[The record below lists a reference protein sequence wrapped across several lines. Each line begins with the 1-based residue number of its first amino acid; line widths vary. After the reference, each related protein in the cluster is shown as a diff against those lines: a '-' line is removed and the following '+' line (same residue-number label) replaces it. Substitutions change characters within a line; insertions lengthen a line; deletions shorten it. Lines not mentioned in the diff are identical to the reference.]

1 MNIYKECVDAKSIGI
16 SAHIRPDGDAIGSTM
31 ALYLYLKKIFP
42 KKEIHLYLENI
53 PGGFE
58 HLKYLNEI
66 ETDFQYE
73 GNFDVFF
80 ALDTVSDRLGK
91 ALAYFENAKKR
102 INIDHHISNEKGS
115 GDVNL
120 VIPDAS
126 STAEVI
132 YSLIEEDKMDVD
144 IATAIYTGMIHD
156 TGVFQYSNTTSH
168 TLMIAAKLI
177 SYGFPFHKIIEE
189 SFCQKT
195 YLQTQILGRALL
207 ESIQFMDGRCVF
219 SCMDKRKMDFYGAIP
234 SDLDGI
240 VNKLRNIKGVDCAIF
255 MYEIEP
261 LKYKVS
267 LRTTQKVDAAKV
279 AAAFGGGGHMRAAGC
294 TINGTM
300 YDVVNNLS
308 ARIALQLK
316 EEENV

>member
-1 MNIYKECVDAKSIGI
+1 
-16 SAHIRPDGDAIGSTM
+16 
-31 ALYLYLKKIFP
+31 
-42 KKEIHLYLENI
+42 
-53 PGGFE
+53 
-58 HLKYLNEI
+58 
-66 ETDFQYE
+66 
-73 GNFDVFF
+73 
-80 ALDTVSDRLGK
+80 
-91 ALAYFENAKKR
+91 
-102 INIDHHISNEKGS
+102 
-115 GDVNL
+115 
-120 VIPDAS
+120 
-126 STAEVI
+126 
-132 YSLIEEDKMDVD
+132 
-144 IATAIYTGMIHD
+144 
-156 TGVFQYSNTTSH
+156 
-168 TLMIAAKLI
+168 
-177 SYGFPFHKIIEE
+177 
-189 SFCQKT
+189 
-195 YLQTQILGRALL
+195 
-207 ESIQFMDGRCVF
+207 MDGRCVF